1 MEWDAMTAHFEL
13 TSPEAPKR
21 PRIRRGGWSW
31 GPVEGAKLRVLSMGA
46 GVQSTTLA
54 LMAAHGEIGPMPDCA
69 IFADTGA
76 DPSAVYEQ
84 VRWLQSGN
92 VLPYPLHVVTA
103 GSLKREI
110 EDAAAGLNGMSAR
123 PPFFVKSG
131 KGRLGQ
137 VNRQCTQDYKIDP
150 IRKKQRELLGYR
162 PRQRIPDAQ
171 VEVWIG
177 ISVDEV
183 VRAGASWDNWSTNRY
198 PLLEHRMSRIDCER
212 WLTEK
217 GYPVP
222 AKSAC
227 TFCPYRTNAEWRRLR
242 DRDPTAFADAV
253 AIDDLIRS
261 THVHGK
267 IRGELFVH
275 RSGIPL
281 RDVDLSTAEER
292 GQGMLMVCEAGC
304 GL

>member
-1 MEWDAMTAHFEL
+1 MEQFQLTAPP
-13 TSPEAPKR
+13 SPKT
-21 PRIRRGGWSW
+21 PRVRRGGWSW

-76 DPSAVYEQ
+76 EPASVYEQ
-84 VRWLQSGN
+84 VAWLQSGN
-92 VLPYPLHVVTA
+92 VLPFPIHTVSA
-103 GSLKREI
+103 GSLKTEI
-110 EDAAAGLNGMSAR
+110 EDAANGLNGMSAR
-123 PPFFVKSG
+123 PPFFVKSN

-150 IRKKQRELLGYR
+150 IRKKLRDLLGYA
-162 PRQRIPDAQ
+162 PRRRIPNAQ
-171 VEVWIG
+171 AEVWIG
-177 ISVDEV
+177 ISTDEV
-183 VRAGASWDNWSTNRY
+183 VRAGPSWENWSTNRY
-198 PLLEHRMSRIDCER
+198 PLLEQRMSRLDCER
-212 WLTEK
+212 WLITH

-227 TFCPYRTNAEWRRLR
+227 TFCPYRTDLEWRALR
-242 DRDPTAFADAV
+242 DRDPAAFAEAV
-253 AIDDLIRS
+253 KIDDLIRDM
-261 THVHGK
+261 HQHGK

-275 RSGIPL
+275 RSGKPL
-281 RDVDLSTAEER
+281 SEVDLSTAEER

>member
-1 MEWDAMTAHFEL
+1 MTEL
-13 TSPEAPKR
+13 FNLLAQEPKKAPR
-21 PRIRRGGWSW
+21 VRRGGWSW

-69 IFADTGA
+69 IFADGEA
-76 DPSAVYEQ
+76 EPAGVYEQ
-84 VRWLQSGN
+84 VRWLQSDN
-92 VLPYPLHVVTA
+92 VLPFPIHTVTA
-103 GSLKREI
+103 GSLKKEI

-123 PPFFVKSG
+123 PPFFVKSS

-150 IRKKQRELLGYR
+150 IRKTQRELLGYR

-177 ISVDEV
+177 ISTDEV
-183 VRAGASWDNWSTNRY
+183 VRAGASWENWSTNRY
-198 PLLEHRMSRIDCER
+198 PLLEMRMSRQDCEA
-212 WLTEK
+212 WLIK
-217 GYPVP
+217 RGYPVP
-222 AKSAC
+222 MKSAC
-227 TFCPYRTNAEWRRLR
+227 TFCPYRSDAEWRILR
-242 DRDPTAFADAV
+242 ETDPAAFADAC
-253 AIDDLIRS
+253 AIDALIRDM
-261 THVHGK
+261 HQHGK

-275 RSGIPL
+275 RSGRPL
-281 RDVDLSTAEER
+281 SEIDLTTAEER
-292 GQGMLMVCEAGC
+292 GQGNLLMVCEAGC